1 MSFINIPYS
10 IIEKRWFTDEM
21 AVRAWVFLAAR
32 GILSKSN
39 PTVSVK
45 NKIFELQPGET
56 LCTRSYLSK
65 SLKITDSNAKG
76 VTDKLGRSKS
86 IFKQIELLDKGFR
99 NKITRIKVEGIPVPN
114 DPNEAFLKVAMADDI
129 AIMWQVKHLAQLYI
143 YLMLSANKFDKI
155 TIAGGQILEV
165 KRGELVI
172 SCDKIRADLKIS
184 EYFLKKTMQYL
195 EGLGFLEKSRCG
207 NDGLYVRL
215 KKYPPAHPSKEKKEK
230 AVEKTAT
237 AEVPAK
243 VNENTEVATV
253 AVQTIQHVQPEN
265 SLQKGLPS
273 SDWEGWVKNPA
284 TKAIVWYA
292 QHRGWRNID
301 RINNMITDVGESGVD
316 LNILPEC
323 LKHLWKT
330 SGNNVVDSRDKA
342 VFVDGAYILKYYNFY
357 LTQKNQA
364 LQQSSATEYS
374 SDSNQQQQSQPATVD
389 LGSEEEKK
397 RGQVVFDR
405 MIAWIQSRGDNGVE
419 YVKNWMSNRHCCV
432 SGFDM
437 KSETLYIDIFGDVKE
452 RWDEDKKYLMPVFK
466 HFFGNNIRL
475 VFNILEH
482 SI

>member
-1 MSFINIPYS
+1 MSFINIPFS

-21 AVRAWVFLAAR
+21 AVRAWVFLATR

-39 PTVSVK
+39 PIVSVK

-114 DPNEAFLKVAMADDI
+114 EAFLQVSIADDI
-129 AIMWQVKHLAQLYI
+129 SIMWTVKHLAQLYI

-155 TIAGGQILEV
+155 TIAGGQILEI

-172 SCDKIRADLKIS
+172 SYTKIRQDLKIS

-195 EGLGFLEKSRCG
+195 EGLGLVEKSRCG
-207 NDGLYVRL
+207 NDGLFVIM
-215 KKYPPAHPSKEKKEK
+215 KKYPPAPSKKEK
-230 AVEKTAT
+230 IEERAVENTAT
-237 AEVPAK
+237 EVPTSA
-243 VNENTEVATV
+243 ATV
-253 AVQTIQHVQPEN
+253 NANTAVAAVQAMQPVQPEN
-265 SLQKGLPS
+265 SPQKGLPS
-273 SDWEGWVKNPA
+273 ADWEGWIKNSA

-292 QHRGWRNID
+292 QRRGWRNID

-342 VFVDGAYILKYYNFY
+342 VFVDGAYILKYYDFY
-357 LTQKNQA
+357 LSQIAQANQTH
-364 LQQSSATEYS
+364 LSTNPSNPEHHQQPEGFG
-374 SDSNQQQQSQPATVD
+374 SDEEIKYAQAEFEKMTV
-389 LGSEEEKK
+389 
-397 RGQVVFDR
+397 
-405 MIAWIQSRGDNGVE
+405 WIQNRGESGVE

-432 SGFDM
+432 SGFDIE
-437 KSETLYIDIFGDVKE
+437 STTLYIDIFEEVKQ
-452 RWDEDKKYLMPVFK
+452 RWDEDKQHLMPVFR